1 MRKIVSLISRAYR
14 LTVETKRKRYIES
27 LVKMGLKLGR
37 HTEIIDTFFFDPSH
51 CFLIT
56 IGDNCT
62 ICPNVRLI
70 AHDASTKKHLGYTKI
85 GKIDIKEGSFL
96 GDSVIVL
103 PDVTIGPYA
112 IVGAGSVVTRDIPPR
127 TVAAGN
133 PARAICSLEEYLER
147 IKVISADKKIFDE
160 SYYINRLDNKMRH
173 EIIDSLRDSI
183 GFIV

>member
-1 MRKIVSLISRAYR
+1 MIR
-14 LTVETKRKRYIES
+14 LYQFTMWKKRERYIAR
-27 LVKMGLKLGR
+27 LVSNGLKLGKDV
-37 HTEIIDTFFFDPSH
+37 EIIDTFFFDPSH
-51 CFLIT
+51 CFLIS
-56 IGDNCT
+56 IGDRCT

-85 GKIDIKEGSFL
+85 GKIDIKEVSFL
-96 GDSVIVL
+96 GDSVVVL

-133 PARAICSLEEYLER
+133 PARAICSLEEYLQK

-160 SYYINRLDNKMRH
+160 SYYINRLDDKMRH
-173 EIIDSLRDSI
+173 EIIDSLSDSI

>member
-1 MRKIVSLISRAYR
+1 MVRLYKFIMWKKRERFIARLISN
-14 LTVETKRKRYIES
+14 
-27 LVKMGLKLGR
+27 GLKLGKDV
-37 HTEIIDTFFFDPSH
+37 EIIDTFFFDPSH
-51 CFLIT
+51 CFLIS
-56 IGDNCT
+56 IGDRCT

-85 GKIDIKEGSFL
+85 GKIDIKEVSFL
-96 GDSVIVL
+96 GDSVVVL
-103 PDVTIGPYA
+103 PDVTIGPYT

-160 SYYINRLDNKMRH
+160 SYYINRLDDKMRH
-173 EIIDSLRDSI
+173 EIIDSLRNSI